1 MLSKYAERYVLRS
14 CSEGGY
20 LGINAVDQRI
30 ESQASLDRAWIFH
43 SHDGAVKHALWI
55 REVFGDC
62 LLYTS
67 PSPRDSRK
75 SRMPSSA

>member
-20 LGINAVDQRI
+20 LAVDQRI

-55 REVFGDC
+55 REVFGEAPDVVK
-62 LLYTS
+62 L
-67 PSPRDSRK
+67 DQ
-75 SRMPSSA
+75 